1 MRYPDAIDK
10 LIEALRKYPGVGKK
24 TAERYA
30 LYTVNRLNKEA
41 IDEIVDAY
49 LRIKE
54 DIFKCPICGNITD
67 TDPCYICKDQSRDKS
82 TIIVIEEAKDLIVM
96 EKTNKYHI
104 ICADRDF
111 NYDMIHHIVNFKLE
125 YIVDITTLDNQDI
138 QALCDLVNNSTFKN
152 YNTKMSLFE
161 LTYYLWKGKRLSNK
175 IKGLV
180 HDLSMDTS
188 RYYLYEFFTLMT
200 YIRSS
205 GISASMD
212 MLLLYYTDNNEVNY
226 NMIYKNH
233 QYFDLG

>member
-96 EKTNKYHI
+96 EKTNKYHGLYHVLNGAI
-104 ICADRDF
+104 SPSDGIGP
-111 NYDMIHHIVNFKLE
+111 E
-125 YIVDITTLDNQDI
+125 DIN
-138 QALCDLVNNSTFKN
+138 
-152 YNTKMSLFE
+152 
-161 LTYYLWKGKRLSNK
+161 
-175 IKGLV
+175 IKGLIERLKDETIKEV
-180 HDLSMDTS
+180 ILATNLSNEGETTAQYIS
-188 RYYLYEFFTLMT
+188 RLLKDSTILIT
-200 YIRSS
+200 RIAH
-205 GISASMD
+205 GIPAGGNIEYAD
-212 MLLLYYTDNNEVNY
+212 EITILKALEGRRKL
-226 NMIYKNH
+226 
-233 QYFDLG
+233 